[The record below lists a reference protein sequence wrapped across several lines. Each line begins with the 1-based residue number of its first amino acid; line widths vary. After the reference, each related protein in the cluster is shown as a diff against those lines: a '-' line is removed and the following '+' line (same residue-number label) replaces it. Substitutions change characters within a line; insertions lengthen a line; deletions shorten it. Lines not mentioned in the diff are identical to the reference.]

1 MTPPYAV
8 IAAMTLL
15 APLQSG
21 ANEPRPVSRIFFG
34 SCLKEQEPAPILAKM
49 LEHQPEL
56 LLFLGDNI
64 YADTSDMAVMKTK
77 YGLLGSIPDFQKL
90 RGVCPVHATWDD
102 HDYGLNDSGAD
113 FPMREQAQ
121 QVFLDFWG
129 DPTDSPRRKRPGV
142 YEAAIYGEPKQ
153 RVQVIM
159 LDTRYFRG
167 PLKKG
172 EKRLGGSWYPG
183 EDSTVT
189 MLGEAQWDWL
199 EDELQKP
206 AEIRLLVSSIQ
217 LVATAAGQETW
228 ANLPHE
234 QKRLY
239 DLIARTKA
247 NGVIVLSGDRH
258 WAELSVQREG
268 VAYPIWD
275 LTSSSFNQLH
285 ERGTPTENDN
295 RALAKTWHRE
305 NFGEIAIDWRG
316 EETVVQLQI
325 RDLEGAVVLEQAV
338 VVNDLRAK

>member
-1 MTPPYAV
+1 MTTPYSV

-15 APLQSG
+15 TPTLSSADETQ
-21 ANEPRPVSRIFFG
+21 PVSRILFG
-34 SCLKEQEPAPILAKM
+34 SCLKEQEPAPIFAKM
-49 LEHQPEL
+49 LEQRPEL

-64 YADTSDMAVMKTK
+64 YADTSDMAVMKDK
-77 YGLLGSIPDFQKL
+77 YGMLGAIPDFQKL
-90 RGVCPVHATWDD
+90 RKACPVHATWDD
-102 HDYGLNDSGAD
+102 HDYGLNDGGAE
-113 FPMREQAQ
+113 FPMRDQAQ

-129 DPTDSPRRKRPGV
+129 DPAESPRRQRPGV
-142 YEAAIYGEPKQ
+142 YEASIYGKPDQ
-153 RVQVIM
+153 RIQILM

-172 EKRLGGSWYPG
+172 EKRVGGPWYPG
-183 EDSTVT
+183 EDPTVT
-189 MLGEAQWDWL
+189 MLGEAQWAWL
-199 EDELQKP
+199 EEELQKP

-217 LVATAAGQETW
+217 LVASASGQETW
-228 ANLPHE
+228 SNLPHE

-258 WAELSVQREG
+258 WAELSVEREG

-285 ERGTPTENDN
+285 ERGTPTENSK

-316 EETVVQLQI
+316 EETKVQLRI
-325 RDLEGAVVLEQAV
+325 RDLEGAVVLEQALGMTE
-338 VVNDLRAK
+338 LRPE